1 MMLSYQ
7 QLSTCLAITNAA
19 LQAKGNDDIDTI
31 WGQLQAL
38 CGLNGMLLGLAESR
52 TDGAVTQAMY
62 GTYGEAKSLSDHIDR
77 SDWASNPK
85 VTDSV
90 LQKHIGDD
98 GQVILMLRS
107 NHPESCIV
115 TLVGVLIADIDINP
129 AQQYMLETL
138 LPHINVMLSRPGF
151 LTAPKLTARE
161 RQILVNVNR
170 GLTHDQVAELIG
182 VTRRTVCFHL
192 SNIYRKYDVN
202 DKVSAVNKARLYGD
216 MLAA

>member
-1 MMLSYQ
+1 MMLTYH

-19 LQAKGNDDIDTI
+19 LQAKGNDDIDAI
-31 WGQLQAL
+31 WAQLQAL
-38 CGLNGMLLGLAESR
+38 CGLDGMLLGLAESS

-62 GTYGEAKSLSDHIDR
+62 GSYGEAKSLLDQIDK
-77 SDWASNPK
+77 SDWASNLE

-90 LQKHIGDD
+90 LQKFASAD
-98 GQVILMLRS
+98 GKAILVLRGS
-107 NHPESCIV
+107 HPGSCMV
-115 TLVGVLIADIDINP
+115 TLVGVLIADIEINP
-129 AQQYMLETL
+129 TQQYMLETL

-202 DKVSAVNKARLYGD
+202 DKVSAVNKARFYGD